1 MLNFAANRAALTLA
15 LLDKIGM
22 IYSYTAADKTAKEV
36 SGEEDAENETEL
48 ALRLRERGLLLLE
61 TTTSEQKGAEKTFAW
76 LNKLPFFG
84 RVGIVERMMFARNL
98 AVMIG
103 AGLAMTR
110 SIGAARDQTKNKKFK
125 QILDDILNSITKG
138 KTFADSLQPHE
149 KIFGSLFIHMIAAA
163 ETSGKLEGTL
173 KILSRQMKRDHDLRS
188 KVHGALIYPGII
200 LTVLIAIGFLMMIF
214 VIPTI
219 TQTFGELGVEL
230 PLSTRAIIA
239 SSNFILNFYW
249 ILLIAI
255 PLMLYGGY
263 RLLKTPAGKRFF
275 DRTILRVPLFG
286 PLIQKYNSARF
297 SRTLGSLL
305 SSGVSIINSLE
316 ITSGVVS
323 NTLFQDALK
332 QASVEIE
339 KGKQLNEIFKNYP
352 HIFPPLVTQMVEVGE
367 ETGTLS
373 TMLIRL
379 ALFFEEEVTAT
390 TKNLSSIIEPVLM
403 IVIGTVVGFFA
414 VAIMQPIYNSV
425 GNI

>member
-1 MLNFAANRAALTLA
+1 ML
-15 LLDKIGM
+15 
-22 IYSYTAADKTAKEV
+22 YSYTAVDKTAKETK
-36 SGEEDAENETEL
+36 GEEEAENETEL
-48 ALRLRERGLLLLE
+48 ALHLRERGLLLIE
-61 TTTSEQKGAEKTFAW
+61 TIASEQKSSEKTFAW
-76 LNKLPFFG
+76 LYKLPFFG
-84 RVGIVERMMFARNL
+84 RIGIVERMMFARNL

-103 AGLAMTR
+103 SGLAMTR
-110 SIGAARDQTKNKKFK
+110 SIEAARNQTKNETFK
-125 QILDDILNSITKG
+125 RVLDDILNSITKG
-138 KTFADSLQPHE
+138 KTLADSLGPHE
-149 KIFGSLFIHMIAAA
+149 KNFGILFIRMIAAA
-163 ETSGKLEGTL
+163 ETSGKLESTL

-200 LTVLIAIGFLMMIF
+200 FTVLILIGLLMMVF
-214 VIPTI
+214 VVPTI
-219 TQTFGELGVEL
+219 TQTFSELGVNL
-230 PLSTRAIIA
+230 PLSTRIIIS

-249 ILLIAI
+249 ILIIAI
-255 PLMLYGGY
+255 PFIFYGCY
-263 RLLKTPAGKRFF
+263 RFLKSQTGKQLF
-275 DRTILRVPLFG
+275 DRTVLRVPLFG

-305 SSGVSIINSLE
+305 SSGVSIVSSLE

-323 NTLFQDALK
+323 NILFQEALK
-332 QASVEIE
+332 QASIEIE
-339 KGKQLNEIFKNYP
+339 KGKQLNEILKQYP

-390 TKNLSSIIEPVLM
+390 TKNLSSIIEPILM

-414 VAIMQPIYNSV
+414 VAIMQPIYSSM